1 MVLTEERLR
10 FLYKKDENIKEI
22 CLEKGTILTPSARQ
36 FLIDKDIKVV
46 DKIVGKH
53 NGVEEVK
60 KIGNEESK
68 PKYKGVL
75 GELYVE
81 KPEYMTQIYGNILV
95 KKDDKRIIFRGVI
108 DSFQSRWLVL
118 MKELEEIKNTKLQ
131 KDLESVEKFI
141 KNILVSEVIGEA
153 LVDIRVLEK
162 SLDEIRDIS
171 HNPKKYFNREHL
183 FGICSK
189 DSYTVIKLNEMRA
202 LSRELEIKGVEA
214 FVKENGTI
222 ERRDILLA
230 LNRLSSAIYIMMLR
244 GVTGEYGNR

>member
-10 FLYKKDENIKEI
+10 SLYKKDENIKEI

-141 KNILVSEVIGEA
+141 KNILVSEVI
-153 LVDIRVLEK
+153 RVLEK

>member
-10 FLYKKDENIKEI
+10 SLYKKDENIKEI

-171 HNPKKYFNREHL
+171 HNPKNILIGNTF
-183 FGICSK
+183 
-189 DSYTVIKLNEMRA
+189 
-202 LSRELEIKGVEA
+202 LEYVQKI
-214 FVKENGTI
+214 
-222 ERRDILLA
+222 
-230 LNRLSSAIYIMMLR
+230 AIQL
-244 GVTGEYGNR
+244 

>member
-10 FLYKKDENIKEI
+10 SLYKKDENIKEI

-36 FLIDKDIKVV
+36 FLIDKDIKAV

-153 LVDIRVLEK
+153 LVDIRVL
-162 SLDEIRDIS
+162 
-171 HNPKKYFNREHL
+171 
-183 FGICSK
+183 
-189 DSYTVIKLNEMRA
+189 
-202 LSRELEIKGVEA
+202 
-214 FVKENGTI
+214 
-222 ERRDILLA
+222 
-230 LNRLSSAIYIMMLR
+230 
-244 GVTGEYGNR
+244 